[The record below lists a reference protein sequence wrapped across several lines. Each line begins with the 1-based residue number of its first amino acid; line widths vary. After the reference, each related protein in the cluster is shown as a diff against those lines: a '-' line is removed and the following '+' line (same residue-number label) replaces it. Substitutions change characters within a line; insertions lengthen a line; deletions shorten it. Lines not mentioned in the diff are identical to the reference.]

1 MANTVTKT
9 SVKAK
14 AKANKAKRVET
25 ELVETQ
31 LVKVK
36 RVGKKDSKSR
46 HNDNHSSKCSEKN
59 NSSEPATKKTVV
71 NKPLDVKSKTMA
83 SKDKPSKKKP
93 SKTGASNWFLYMVEY
108 ADGRVYT
115 GITTDVERRF
125 AEHSS
130 SGPKAAKALRG
141 KGPLKLVFQQPMD
154 NRSEASIAESA
165 IKKLSKSDKRLLIQ
179 SGLFDRES

>member
-1 MANTVTKT
+1 MAKAASKT

-14 AKANKAKRVET
+14 AKANPVVKAKRV
-25 ELVETQ
+25 
-31 LVKVK
+31 
-36 RVGKKDSKSR
+36 RNKDSETS
-46 HNDNHSSKCSEKN
+46 HNDNRSSKRNDKN
-59 NSSEPATKKTVV
+59 SSSEPTTKKTVV
-71 NKPLDVKSKTMA
+71 NKPLDTQSKTIS
-83 SKDKPSKKKP
+83 SKSTLSKRK
-93 SKTGASNWFLYMVEY
+93 ASNWFLYMLEC

-179 SGLFDRES
+179 SGLFDRDS